1 MKYKDIVIKQLDI
14 LVNRLEGLKTSIE
27 NNKPM
32 TSDEL
37 VRQLTISISTVEQLS
52 EKVSLE
58 DNDYA
63 RVGVGR

>member
-14 LVNRLEGLKTSIE
+14 LANRLEGLKTSIE